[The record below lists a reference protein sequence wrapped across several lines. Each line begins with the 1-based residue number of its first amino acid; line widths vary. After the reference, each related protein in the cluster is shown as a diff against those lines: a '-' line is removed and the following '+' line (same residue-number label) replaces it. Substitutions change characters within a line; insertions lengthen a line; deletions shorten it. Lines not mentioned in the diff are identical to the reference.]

1 MFPKKQLISKNYNLT
16 ISDQNIQLFVWG
28 MKKWSL
34 ELKIFF
40 LSSQNKWSNII
51 GFVKLAEV
59 VALHKMVIRGFQRCN
74 FVLQSTLNC
83 LNLNWQVSLL
93 ILNKTIVSSTMLV
106 TLLSSIQPLCACP
119 FFAELDYLPKTS
131 IIMGTNYCL

>member
-1 MFPKKQLISKNYNLT
+1 
-16 ISDQNIQLFVWG
+16 
-28 MKKWSL
+28 MKKLSL

-74 FVLQSTLNC
+74 FVLQSA
-83 LNLNWQVSLL
+83 LNLCEFEVQV
-93 ILNKTIVSSTMLV
+93 VEHV
-106 TLLSSIQPLCACP
+106 
-119 FFAELDYLPKTS
+119 
-131 IIMGTNYCL
+131 G